1 MWRVFFA
8 RLGWRFLKA
17 LPAPETAEECLI
29 GVENPVWVSL

>member
-1 MWRVFFA
+1 MWRAFFA

-17 LPAPETAEECLI
+17 LPAPEAVEERSI